1 MNIAAGGLIDQG
13 IVQISRHDY
22 LKTVP
27 ITFNVQILN
36 STSFKHVTGKDPPES
51 TISAKTYADA
61 GYPFFSMY
69 EEPTTTIS
77 GDFEGLKSVAQ
88 VDEVNEES
96 MPADMP
102 VVKIGAVGLLNPR
115 GSKQELEL
123 EWEVKKKL
131 GEMRTLF

>member
-13 IVQISRHDY
+13 IVHIPQYDY

-36 STSFKHVTGKDPPES
+36 SVSFKHVTGKNPPES

-69 EEPTTTIS
+69 KEPTTIS

-88 VDEVNEES
+88 MDKVTEES

-102 VVKIGAVGLLNPR
+102 VVRIGAVGLLNPR

-123 EWEVKKKL
+123 EWEVRERL
-131 GEMRTLF
+131 GEMRTVL